1 MACAAPLDRNR
12 PHREPCKRPAVFDA
26 EGVVRTGKQF
36 GRRRASPGKLLLA
49 LCREGKTRPAAA
61 GERKRV
67 QGVRRL
73 KEKRNIRVFRAERQ
87 RVAADFVQQRDRALR
102 EPLGGA
108 ERRRERQLEH
118 EVRAAAHRHFRAGVL
133 VQQRKIA
140 ALHEIAAHRADDH
153 RVLSEHFAR
162 PLDMKPVP
170 AVKRVV
176 FCNDA
181 ADRGRKVH
189 RITIKCARKCA
200 IQ

>member
-1 MACAAPLDRNR
+1 M
-12 PHREPCKRPAVFDA
+12 
-26 EGVVRTGKQF
+26 
-36 GRRRASPGKLLLA
+36 
-49 LCREGKTRPAAA
+49 
-61 GERKRV
+61 
-67 QGVRRL
+67 
-73 KEKRNIRVFRAERQ
+73 
-87 RVAADFVQQRDRALR
+87 QQRDRALR

-118 EVRAAAHRHFRAGVL
+118 EVRAAAHCHFRAGVL